1 MTIWTGIE
9 VEGPKR
15 GQNTIFVDSEI
26 VDLDIFRKC
35 FEETKISRVYFGA
48 KESFKLP
55 ANVKDVIKLALKYR
69 FFPSFEFVFE
79 TNSIN
84 EVLEISNDII
94 KYLHVVFVFHT
105 KRINAIKLIEPGQN
119 RLDWFELDNPI
130 TNDLNDDLYLTDE
143 IQAKTDELQT
153 KTDKI
158 QTKTDKHRT

>member
-1 MTIWTGIE
+1 MTIWAGVE

-15 GQNTIFVDSEI
+15 GQYTIFVDSEI
-26 VDLDIFRKC
+26 VNLDFFRKLL
-35 FEETKISRVYFGA
+35 ERTKISRIYFGA

-79 TNSIN
+79 TDLVN
-84 EVLEISNDII
+84 EVLKIPKDVI

-105 KRINAIKLIEPGQN
+105 KRINAIKLIEPGRN

-130 TNDLNDDLYLTDE
+130 TNNLNDDLYLTD
-143 IQAKTDELQT
+143 
-153 KTDKI
+153 
-158 QTKTDKHRT
+158 KHRT